1 MFGNSLQN
9 LCAMPIQP
17 IIVVRSEHG
26 VRRKER
32 EPLPVKLSD
41 RGCDRGRGVGRQPAG

>member
-17 IIVVRSEHG
+17 IIAGRTEHG

-32 EPLPVKLSD
+32 EPLPVRLSD
-41 RGCDRGRGVGRQPAG
+41 RGWDRGRGGGRQPAG